1 MEETTAREKKI
12 TKTIAKNI
20 CNIFFRL
27 LQFVNKNVN
36 ITKIT
41 YKELKK
47 IEQIEKIFFLH
58 ENENAKN
65 N

>member
-47 IEQIEKIFFLH
+47 LNKQKKYFFLH